1 MYIEITKK
9 TKTIGNFTIAEVKMM
24 DLNLR
29 NAVIANVS
37 GNSKE
42 ELEATISDAIQSGEE
57 KMLPGLGVLFEV
69 LWEKSP
75 QSEKEEILTTLENGL
90 K

>member
-1 MYIEITKK
+1 
-9 TKTIGNFTIAEVKMM
+9 MM

-57 KMLPGLGVLFEV
+57 KCSLDLVFYLKCFG
-69 LWEKSP
+69 KSLRN
-75 QSEKEEILTTLENGL
+75 QKRRNSDNA
-90 K
+90 

>member
-1 MYIEITKK
+1 M
-9 TKTIGNFTIAEVKMM
+9 NF
-24 DLNLR
+24 NLR

-37 GNSKE
+37 GNSQDQ
-42 ELEATISDAIQSGEE
+42 LRATIMDAIQSGEE

-69 LWEKSP
+69 LWQNAGTTE
-75 QSEKEEILTTLENGL
+75 QQHILQTLEGGL